1 MIIIVNVSEEYYE
14 KIKDAACFGK
24 ELLENEGFIHA
35 STCEQFP
42 LIIPRLEK
50 KGGSFMVLY
59 IDTDKLLS
67 IIIEVLQ
74 VIANNSE
81 KLSEIVSLLSK
92 ALDLN
97 LTDNDIS
104 GLSSNNAQIKNKI
117 ANALKVQGSTNGLG
131 DSIMN
136 ASTES
141 LATAMYS
148 IARA

>member
-59 IDTDKLLS
+59 IDTDKLSFQRLS
-67 IIIEVLQ
+67 FFNLFC
-74 VIANNSE
+74 N
-81 KLSEIVSLLSK
+81 LS
-92 ALDLN
+92 
-97 LTDNDIS
+97 
-104 GLSSNNAQIKNKI
+104 
-117 ANALKVQGSTNGLG
+117 NGF
-131 DSIMN
+131 
-136 ASTES
+136 T
-141 LATAMYS
+141 
-148 IARA
+148 